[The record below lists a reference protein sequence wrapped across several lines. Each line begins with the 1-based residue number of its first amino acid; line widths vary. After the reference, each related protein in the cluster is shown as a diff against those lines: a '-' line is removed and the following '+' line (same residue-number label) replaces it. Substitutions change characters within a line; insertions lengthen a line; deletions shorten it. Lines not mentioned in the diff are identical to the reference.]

1 MFLQPSDT
9 RFIGMHTE
17 QAGKNQEAGSLVQ
30 MQRVRL
36 HTPWLA
42 LTGTEKYFFF
52 WQAEA
57 HTEQDKHTDK
67 ED

>member
-30 MQRVRL
+30 MQRVWL

-52 WQAEA
+52 
-57 HTEQDKHTDK
+57 
-67 ED
+67 